1 MRFIA
6 KVYMQMTALK
16 IQKLRKDVTT
26 WTDDG
31 NLMLFYVESCLC
43 TIQKINFEV

>member
-1 MRFIA
+1 
-6 KVYMQMTALK
+6 MQMSALK

-31 NLMLFYVESCLC
+31 NLMLFYVESYLC
-43 TIQKINFEV
+43 TIYRNKL